1 MGVPD
6 RCTHRK
12 STAKAVCCSESREK
26 EKRSPGRLAR
36 EHDGAEEAAENGMRA
51 VGAAGGTK
59 REAETE
65 KEHTE
70 ADDGAAGDASE
81 AIEARRHWKTE
92 GRRNS
97 RKCRESDTDC
107 H

>member
-6 RCTHRK
+6 RK
-12 STAKAVCCSESREK
+12 STAKAVCYSESREK
-26 EKRSPGRLAR
+26 ERRSPGRLAR

-70 ADDGAAGDASE
+70 ADDGAA
-81 AIEARRHWKTE
+81 
-92 GRRNS
+92 
-97 RKCRESDTDC
+97 
-107 H
+107 